1 MEHAAADLHLDGVQ
15 GRPRAPAPGPQSQEL
30 DPMAMKKKARK
41 KSRRKAAKK
50 GARKGATRKKKGRR
64 KARRKSSKK

>member
-30 DPMAMKKKARK
+30 DPMAKKKKTRK
-41 KSRRKAAKK
+41 KARRKAAKK
-50 GARKGATRKKKGRR
+50 GTKKGAGRKKGRK